1 MYIIMRI
8 YIVFCNRILSFC
20 VVIQKIWVFLTHVF
34 VSSCSVSLSQSLVYS
49 SSNMYSPIPVKC
61 KFVHQILFKYLIILI
76 FPTPF
81 KTLFS
86 FSRKAALKTIWFS
99 FSLFASLDLR
109 VACLFFS
116 LFSQYFSSLSDQ
128 KNMFGQWRHCPALQP
143 WSNGQSVEEWHK
155 FLP

>member
-49 SSNMYSPIPVKC
+49 SSNMYSPIPVK
-61 KFVHQILFKYLIILI
+61 LFITTNYLILLI

-143 WSNGQSVEEWHK
+143 WSNGHSVVEWHQ

>member
-61 KFVHQILFKYLIILI
+61 KIVHYILFKYLIILI

-116 LFSQYFSSLSDQ
+116 LFSQYFSSLSNQ
-128 KNMFGQWRHCPALQP
+128 KNIVCQWRHCPALQP
-143 WSNGQSVEEWHK
+143 WSNGHSVVEWHQ

>member
-1 MYIIMRI
+1 MCGYTE
-8 YIVFCNRILSFC
+8 NLSFPDSC
-20 VVIQKIWVFLTHVF
+20 LCIFMFSIFIS
-34 VSSCSVSLSQSLVYS
+34 VSSLLFFKYVF
-49 SSNMYSPIPVKC
+49 SNSC
-61 KFVHQILFKYLIILI
+61 KIVHHNKLFKYLILLI

-128 KNMFGQWRHCPALQP
+128 KNMFGQWRHCPALQL
-143 WSNGQSVEEWHK
+143 WSNGHSVVEWHQ

>member
-8 YIVFCNRILSFC
+8 YIVFCNWILSSC

-61 KFVHQILFKYLIILI
+61 KIVHQILFKYLILLI

-116 LFSQYFSSLSDQ
+116 LFSQYFSSLSNQ
-128 KNMFGQWRHCPALQP
+128 KNIVGQWRHCPALQP
-143 WSNGQSVEEWHK
+143 WSNGHSVVEWH
-155 FLP
+155 